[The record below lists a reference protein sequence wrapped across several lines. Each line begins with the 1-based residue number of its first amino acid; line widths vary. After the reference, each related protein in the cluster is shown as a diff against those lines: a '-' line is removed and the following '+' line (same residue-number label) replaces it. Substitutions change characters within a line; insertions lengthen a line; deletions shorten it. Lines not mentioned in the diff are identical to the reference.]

1 MSVLT
6 MPGELQLLFSESAAP
21 PMANRSTSSQETFG
35 QRLAR
40 LRKARGFSQAEL
52 GQLLGLSQRMMTY
65 YEREAAKPPAHVLP
79 QIADALKISVDELL
93 GIRAVRNDPGPP
105 RRSRLWRKLREI
117 EKLSRRDQQ
126 ALLRTIDAFLRKAS

>member
-1 MSVLT
+1 
-6 MPGELQLLFSESAAP
+6 MPAELQELISGSAP
-21 PMANRSTSSQETFG
+21 PSMAGKTSSTQETFG

-79 QIADALKISVDELL
+79 QIADALKVSVDELL
-93 GIRAVRNDPGPP
+93 GVRAVRNDPGPP
-105 RRSRLWRKLREI
+105 RRSRLWRKLRDI
-117 EKLSRRDQQ
+117 EKLSKRDQQ